1 MTNIQVVQLSRT
13 GGPEVL
19 ELTDRPLPV
28 PAPLEIR
35 VRALAIGV
43 GKPDALIRKGS
54 YQWMPPLPAV
64 PGNEMAGVIDALGA
78 GVSGLHEG
86 QKVLVSA
93 RELPQRGGC
102 YAEAICVPAAAVYL
116 LPDAVSPADAVTLGN
131 YQLAG
136 ALLYE
141 SGVRRPA
148 SLLIHGAAGGVGTAV
163 LQLAQVDG
171 MLAIG
176 TVSSDD
182 KLAFARAAGAQNVI
196 HRGTHQAHT
205 EVMALTGG
213 RGVDLVLDHVGGTAF
228 TANLDLLAPLGTLL
242 SYNALAGLPEENLLG
257 ALRRLMGKSLGVR
270 CYSIHSLDRIPETR
284 RALMERAI
292 ALMAAGSLRPPP
304 PTLLPLTE
312 ARRAHELLDAGET
325 LGKMVLLPRDAE
337 AA

>member
-1 MTNIQVVQLSRT
+1 MSHIQVIQLTRT

-19 ELTDRPLPV
+19 ELAERPLPQ
-28 PAPLEIR
+28 PAPHEVR
-35 VRALAIGV
+35 VRAQAIGV
-43 GKPDALIRKGS
+43 GKPDALIRKGV

-78 GVSGLHEG
+78 GVSGLHRG
-86 QKVLVSA
+86 QQVLVSA

-102 YAEAICVPAAAVYL
+102 YAEAICVPAEAVYR
-116 LPDAVSPADAVTLGN
+116 LPDAVSATDAVTLGN

-141 SGVRRPA
+141 SGIRRPA

-163 LQLAQVDG
+163 LQLAQAEG
-171 MLAIG
+171 LLAIG
-176 TVSSDD
+176 TVSSDE
-182 KLAFARAAGAQNVI
+182 KEAFARTAGAQHVI
-196 HRGTHQAHT
+196 HRGKQKIYA

-213 RGVDLVLDHVGGTAF
+213 RGVDLVLDHVGGPQFAS
-228 TANLDLLAPLGTLL
+228 NLDLLAPLGTLL

-270 CYSIHSLDRIPETR
+270 CYSIHSLDQMPATR

-292 ALMAAGSLRPPP
+292 SLMAAGSLRPPP
-304 PTLLPLTE
+304 PTLLPLAE
-312 ARRAHELLDAGET
+312 AQRAHELLDAGLT
-325 LGKMVLLPRDAE
+325 LGKLVLLPRGTT

>member
-116 LPDAVSPADAVTLGN
+116 LPDAVSLADAVTLGN

-196 HRGTHQAHT
+196 HRGTHQVHT

-213 RGVDLVLDHVGGTAF
+213 RGVDLVLDHVGGQAF
-228 TANLDLLAPLGTLL
+228 TANLDLLAPFGTLL

-270 CYSIHSLDRIPETR
+270 CYSIHSLDRIPATR
-284 RALMERAI
+284 RALMDRAI
-292 ALMAAGSLRPPP
+292 ALMAAGNLRPPP